1 MPSTALR
8 SVLVTLGLLAALAST
23 AACSSGTTVDV
34 SAADVVGSW
43 GTSTTYGQAYLLI
56 EQDGTVAGSDG
67 CNRLTGTWQ
76 VGGKGVSFSAW
87 SGATAACPQVD
98 GWLGSAVGARL
109 EDGDL
114 LLVDRDNL
122 NLGTL
127 QPTH

>member
-1 MPSTALR
+1 MTVAL
-8 SVLVTLGLLAALAST
+8 LGALATT
-23 AACSSGTTVDV
+23 AACSTNAVAPV
-34 SAADVVGSW
+34 EAADVVGSW
-43 GTSTTYGQAYLLI
+43 GTSTSYGQAYLVLD
-56 EQDGTVAGSDG
+56 EDGSAVGSDG

-87 SGATAACPQVD
+87 TSTTAACPETD

-122 NLGTL
+122 HLGTL